1 MNECTKGFILFTSEM
16 QAMLKETTD
25 LQHTSENEI
34 LQLKLA
40 FKIVQISKIS
50 MM

>member
-16 QAMLKETTD
+16 VILKETTD

-50 MM
+50 IM